1 MKFDY
6 KARTKKGKIQTGTI
20 SASSRE
26 AAANLLQKYNLSATS
41 LKEVKTK
48 VFLRK
53 KLKFFKKISKKELAI
68 FSRQLAVM
76 LDSRVPVVQSFLSLA
91 SQTSNVE
98 FKEKIIKVSELVEE
112 GSSLSE
118 AFAYYPKIFNIFYV
132 SLIKSGEASGKI
144 SESLYYLSD
153 HLEREYDI
161 ASQVKSAMVYPLLVL
176 FVLLTIMIVI
186 VVGVVP
192 GFTEL
197 LEEVGEE
204 VPLITRIMLGFY
216 GFLKNFGWILMIA
229 FLGLIIFLVY
239 YSRTKEGKKVYDKIS
254 LTLPFIGG
262 FFQKVFL
269 IRFSENLSVLLD
281 AGIPI
286 TRALEITG
294 KIIGNFVYR
303 RIISEAEKKVSE
315 GEKISSTLVKYP
327 EVVPAFVVQ
336 MIKVGEDTGKLDKT
350 LMEVVNFY
358 QKEVQRGVNTFIS
371 LLEPILIIFL
381 GGMVALLAVSVFMP
395 LYGMLGAM

>member
-1 MKFDY
+1 MKFEY

-20 SASSRE
+20 SAFSRE
-26 AAANLLQKYNLSATS
+26 AAANLLQKYNLYATS

-269 IRFSENLSVLLD
+269 IRFSENLSVLLN
-281 AGIPI
+281 AGLSI
-286 TRALEITG
+286 TRALEIVG
-294 KIIGNFVYR
+294 DIMGNFVYR
-303 RIISEAEKKVSE
+303 KIISEAKKRVSE
-315 GEKISSTLVKYP
+315 GEKISSTFVKYP
-327 EVVPAFVVQ
+327 EVIPVFVVQ

-350 LMEVVNFY
+350 LMEIVNFY
-358 QKEVQRGVNTFIS
+358 QKEVQRGVDTFIS

>member
-6 KARTKKGKIQTGTI
+6 QARTKKGKIQTGTI

-26 AAANLLQKYNLSATS
+26 AAANLLQKYNLYATS

-91 SQTSNVE
+91 SQAGNVE
-98 FKEKIIKVSELVEE
+98 FQEKIIKISELVEE
-112 GSSLSE
+112 GNSLSE
-118 AFAYYPKIFNIFYV
+118 AFAYYPKTFNIFYI

-186 VVGVVP
+186 IVGVVP

-204 VPLITRIMLGFY
+204 VPLITRMMLGFY
-216 GFLKNFGWILMIA
+216 GFLKNFGWILVIA
-229 FLGLIIFLVY
+229 FFVFVIFLVY
-239 YSRTKEGKKVYDKIS
+239 YSRTKEGKKVYDKTS

-262 FFQKVFL
+262 FFQKIFL
-269 IRFSENLSVLLD
+269 IRFSENLSVLLN
-281 AGIPI
+281 AGLPI

-294 KIIGNFVYR
+294 GIIGNFVYR

-327 EVVPAFVVQ
+327 EVIPVFVVQ
-336 MIKVGEDTGKLDKT
+336 MIKVGEDTGKLNKT
-350 LMEVVNFY
+350 LMEIVNFY

-395 LYGMLGAM
+395 LYGMLGVM

>member
-1 MKFDY
+1 MKFEY

-20 SASSRE
+20 SAFSRE
-26 AAANLLQKYNLSATS
+26 AAANLLQKYNLYATS

-91 SQTSNVE
+91 SQAGSVE
-98 FKEKIIKVSELVEE
+98 FKEKIIKISELVEE
-112 GSSLSE
+112 GNSLSE
-118 AFAYYPKIFNIFYV
+118 AFAYYPKVFNIFYI

-161 ASQVKSAMVYPLLVL
+161 ESQVKSAMVYPLLVL

-186 VVGVVP
+186 IVGVVP
-192 GFTEL
+192 GFIAL
-197 LEEVGEE
+197 LEEVGEDI
-204 VPLITRIMLGFY
+204 PLITRIMLGFY
-216 GFLKNFGWILMIA
+216 EFLKDFGWILIIA

-239 YSRTKEGKKVYDKIS
+239 YSKTKEGKKVYDKIP
-254 LTLPFIGG
+254 LTLPLIGG

-269 IRFSENLSVLLD
+269 IRFSENLSVLLN
-281 AGIPI
+281 AGLSI
-286 TRALEITG
+286 TRALEIVG
-294 KIIGNFVYR
+294 DIMGNFVYR
-303 RIISEAEKKVSE
+303 KIISEAKKRVSE
-315 GEKISSTLVKYP
+315 GEKISSTFVKYP
-327 EVVPAFVVQ
+327 EVIPVFVVQ

-350 LMEVVNFY
+350 LMEIVNFY
-358 QKEVQRGVNTFIS
+358 QKEVQRGVDTFIS